1 MKRTPTHSAA
11 ASLLT
16 SPPYQLP
23 PPANLPEH
31 LGLLRQEA
39 CRPVPEWRHVAAMLD
54 WMLPPQVWRIKVIE
68 ERQPE
73 MAGPQ
78 VVRVRFQAQAQDVMP
93 IFEVLAS

>member
-1 MKRTPTHSAA
+1 MSGP
-11 ASLLT
+11 
-16 SPPYQLP
+16 
-23 PPANLPEH
+23 
-31 LGLLRQEA
+31 RQGRA
-39 CRPVPEWRHVAAMLD
+39 TCRPVPEWRHVAAMLD
-54 WMLPPQVWRIKVIE
+54 WMLPPQVWRLKVIE

>member
-39 CRPVPEWRHVAAMLD
+39 YRPVPGGATWRRCWTGCCPHRSGGSKVAEPA
-54 WMLPPQVWRIKVIE
+54 KVVE
-68 ERQPE
+68 EQARQ
-73 MAGPQ
+73 
-78 VVRVRFQAQAQDVMP
+78 
-93 IFEVLAS
+93 